1 MTDNIIFIGDKE
13 FEDCFK
19 DKYIADVINNAGYLN
34 KENNTW
40 NSQDIRNL
48 REKEK
53 FSDEIKKLI
62 NKNIG
67 GNSTNDNYLS
77 KPLLGELLGRYIEIE
92 HMPYQLFDILLK
104 AREIAG
110 IYDYSDDVK
119 AYLEAAVSKM
129 IDVED
134 K

>member
-34 KENNTW
+34 KENNAW
-40 NSQDIRNL
+40 SSQDIRNL

-67 GNSTNDNYLS
+67 SNSTNDNYLS
-77 KPLLGELLGRYIEIE
+77 KPILGELLGKYIEINDT
-92 HMPYQLFDILLK
+92 PYQLLDILLR
-104 AREIAG
+104 ARKIAEIEEYRA
-110 IYDYSDDVK
+110 DVK

-129 IDVED
+129 PGVED